1 MRYFRNSD
9 VLSLIK
15 LLLVLAAACLLGAFF
30 LGGMA
35 LVWPVAAVCVLF
47 SLAAVGYALWR
58 SREIERLADY
68 LRRIADGEYTLDVRD
83 NREGELSILKSE
95 IYKVTAMLSEYNER
109 LQAEKTAQADA
120 MADISHQLRTPLT
133 SMLVMSDLLRDPQLP
148 TDKREEFLG
157 VIRRQLERIQWLT
170 STLLKMAQLDA
181 GVAVLKSESVE
192 LSRLMAEVFAPLLV
206 PAEIK
211 RQQLIAA
218 GCEGITLACDRR
230 WTTEAL
236 VNILKNCVEHTGEDG
251 LIQVQCRDNP
261 IFTEL
266 VITDNGEGIDKADL
280 PHIFQRFYR
289 GKQPGEDS
297 VGIGLAMAHAVIT
310 RQGGTISVASDKGK
324 GTCFTIRFYKMVV

>member
-9 VLSLIK
+9 VITLIK
-15 LLLVLAAACLLGAFF
+15 ILLILAVVCIVGAFV
-30 LGGMA
+30 LGGQA
-35 LVWPVAAVCVLF
+35 LGWPATAICALF
-47 SLAAVGYALWR
+47 SAVAVGYALWR
-58 SREIERLADY
+58 SREIEQLANY

-133 SMLVMSDLLRDPQLP
+133 SMLVMADLLRDEHLP
-148 TDKREEFLG
+148 ADKREEFLG

-181 GVAVLKSESVE
+181 GVAALKIERVE
-192 LSRLMAEVFAPLLV
+192 LSQVIGDAFAPLLV
-206 PAEIK
+206 PAEVK
-211 RQQLIAA
+211 GQQLTAS
-218 GCEGITLACDRR
+218 GFEGVTLVCDRR
-230 WTTEAL
+230 WTAEAL
-236 VNILKNCVEHTGEDG
+236 VNILKNCIEHTGEG
-251 LIQVQCRDNP
+251 GYVRVQCRDNP
-261 IFTEL
+261 IFTEIAIL
-266 VITDNGEGIDKADL
+266 DNGEGIDKADL

-297 VGIGLAMAHAVIT
+297 VGIGLAMAQAVIA
-310 RQGGTISVASDKGK
+310 RQGGTVSVASQKGK
-324 GTCFTIRFYKMVV
+324 GSCFTIRFYKMVV

>member
-9 VLSLIK
+9 VLSLLK

-30 LGGMA
+30 LGGMEM
-35 LVWPVAAVCVLF
+35 VWPVAGVCVLF
-47 SLAAVGYALWR
+47 SAVAVGYALWR

-148 TDKREEFLG
+148 ADKREEFLG

-181 GVAVLKSESVE
+181 GVAVLKSEPVE
-192 LSRLMAEVFAPLLV
+192 LSRLMSEAFAPLLV

-211 RQQLIAA
+211 RQQLTAT

-230 WTTEAL
+230 WTAEAL

-310 RQGGTISVASDKGK
+310 RQGGTISVASHKGK
-324 GTCFTIRFYKMVV
+324 GTCFTIRFYKVVV

>member
-9 VLSLIK
+9 VITLTK
-15 LLLVLAAACLLGAFF
+15 LLFVLAALCMVCAFCFGGLPLL
-30 LGGMA
+30 
-35 LVWPVAAVCVLF
+35 WPVAAVCALF
-47 SLAAVGYALWR
+47 SAAAVGYALWR
-58 SREIERLADY
+58 SREIERLAAY

-133 SMLVMSDLLRDPQLP
+133 SMLVMADLLGDPHLP
-148 TDKREEFLG
+148 EDKRKEFIG

-181 GVAVLKSESVE
+181 GMAVLKIEPVE
-192 LSRLMAEVFAPLLV
+192 LERLIADAFAPLLV
-206 PAEIK
+206 PAEVK
-211 RQQLIAA
+211 RQQLTA
-218 GCEGITLACDRR
+218 GGCQGVTLTCDRR
-230 WTTEAL
+230 WTAEAL
-236 VNILKNCVEHTGEDG
+236 VNILKNCIEHTSEGGFVRVD
-251 LIQVQCRDNP
+251 CRDNP

-266 VITDNGEGIDKADL
+266 AITDNGEGIDKADL

-297 VGIGLAMAHAVIT
+297 VGIGLAMAHAVIA
-310 RQGGTISVASDKGK
+310 RQGGTIQVASQKGT
-324 GTCFTIRFYKMVV
+324 GTCFTIRFYKMTV